1 MTMLPLQFLI
11 LTVAGWVNRRQQ
23 DVIEYLQE
31 ENRILREHVGDRR
44 LRFTDAQRRRLATKA
59 RKLSRKT
66 LAGMDPIVTPGTLLR
81 WYRNLVARKYDGS
94 RARQTGRPRTA
105 RNIEQLVVR
114 MARENPS
121 WGYTRIRGALR
132 NLGHEVGRNTI
143 KRMLAANGTEPT
155 STRRK
160 GMSWETFLKL
170 HWGAIAAADF
180 FAVEVLTHAGLI
192 RFLVFFVIDLKSRRV
207 RIAGIAPEP
216 DSRWVKQVARNL
228 TDVDDGFLIGT
239 RYLIHDR
246 DPLFTDEFRQVL
258 RSGGVKTVK
267 LPARSPDLN
276 AYAERFVR
284 SVREECLSRV
294 IPLGER
300 HLRWVVGEYVKHYHL
315 ERNHQGLGNEL
326 IEPSGVPGHGRV
338 VCRQRLGGLL
348 RYYHRRA
355 A

>member
-1 MTMLPLQFLI
+1 MSTLPLQFLI
-11 LTVAGWVNRRQQ
+11 LTVAGWLNRGQQ

-31 ENRILREHVGDRR
+31 ENRILREQIGDRR
-44 LRFTDAQRRRLATKA
+44 LRFTDAHRRRLSRKA
-59 RKLSRKT
+59 RRLPRKT
-66 LAGMDPIVTPGTLLR
+66 LTGIGPIVTPDTLLR
-81 WYRNLVARKYDGS
+81 WYRTLVASKYDGS
-94 RARQTGRPRTA
+94 RARKLGRSKIA
-105 RNIEQLVVR
+105 RNIEQLVIR
-114 MARENPS
+114 MAQENPS

-132 NLGHEVGRNTI
+132 NLGHEIGRNTI
-143 KRMLAANGTEPT
+143 KRILVTKGIEPA

-180 FAVEVLTHAGLI
+180 FTVEVLTRAGLI

-207 RIAGIAPEP
+207 KIAGIAPEP
-216 DSRWVKQVARNL
+216 DGQWVQQMARNL
-228 TDVDDGFLIGT
+228 TDVDEGFLNGR

-246 DPLFTDEFRQVL
+246 DPLFTDEFRRIL

-267 LPARSPDLN
+267 LPAQSPDLN

-284 SVREECLSRV
+284 SIREECLSRV

-300 HLRWVVGEYVKHYHL
+300 HLRWVVGEYMKHYHL
-315 ERNHQGLGNEL
+315 ERNHQGLGNEM
-326 IEPSGVPGHGRV
+326 IEPIEEPGRGRV
-338 VCRQRLGGLL
+338 VCRGRLGGLL
-348 RYYHRRA
+348 KYYYRQA